1 MKKII
6 CAVLAVIMAC
16 TLLVA
21 CKKNEVEE
29 QTINVKLTI
38 KNGTEKMYG
47 PASIATKTVD
57 GKAPTVL
64 DVILNYLDENEITY
78 EKSTLASYEI
88 ITSIDGVKE
97 TKDSFWQVLVDG
109 KEPKARY
116 AALLVEEGNNIE
128 FFIGKNLD
136 GTGDTTE
143 AQTETRPVQTANDD
157 YNG

>member
-1 MKKII
+1 MRKFI
-6 CAVLAVIMAC
+6 CAFLAAVMAC

-21 CKKNEVEE
+21 CKKDTVDE

-47 PASIATKTVD
+47 PASIAAKTTD

-64 DVILNYLDENEITY
+64 DVILNYLEENEIPY
-78 EKSTLASYEI
+78 EKSTLANYEI

-97 TKDSFWQVLVDG
+97 TSDSFWQLLVDG
-109 KEPKARY
+109 KAPDARY
-116 AALLVEEGNNIE
+116 AALQVADGNDIE
-128 FFIGKNLD
+128 FFIGKNLED
-136 GTGDTTE
+136 TGDTTE
-143 AQTETRPVQTANDD
+143 AQTEKKPVQTAKDD

>member
-6 CAVLAVIMAC
+6 CAFLAAVMAC

-21 CKKNEVEE
+21 CKKDEVEE
-29 QTINVKLTI
+29 TTLNVKLTI
-38 KNGTEKMYG
+38 RNENEKMYG
-47 PASIATKTVD
+47 PETLAVKTVD

-64 DVILNYLDENEITY
+64 DVILNYLDENEIPY
-78 EKSTLASYEI
+78 EKSTLANYEI

-97 TKDSFWQVLVDG
+97 SGDSFWQVLVDG

-116 AALLVEEGNNIE
+116 AALEVADGNDIE
-128 FFIGKNLD
+128 FFLGKNLD
-136 GTGDTTE
+136 DTGVTTE
-143 AQTETRPVQTANDD
+143 AQTEKTTVQTANDD